1 MQQTQH
7 TCQVHSHPALNPA
20 YIFMVRRLARDAGCQ
35 YVTREQR
42 RRTTAPTS
50 GPFDGGSA
58 A

>member
-7 TCQVHSHPALNPA
+7 TCQVLSHPALNSA
-20 YIFMVRRLARDAGCQ
+20 YIFIVRRMARDAGCQ

-42 RRTTAPTS
+42 RRAAASTP
-50 GPFDGGSA
+50 GPFGGDA

>member
-7 TCQVHSHPALNPA
+7 TCQVLSHPALSPA
-20 YIFMVRRLARDAGCQ
+20 YIFIVRRMARDAGCQ

-42 RRTTAPTS
+42 RRASTPAP
-50 GPFDGGSA
+50 GPFGGDA

>member
-42 RRTTAPTS
+42 RRASMPAP
-50 GPFDGGSA
+50 GPFGGDA

>member
-1 MQQTQH
+1 MQTTQH

-35 YVTREQR
+35 YVSREQR
-42 RRTTAPTS
+42 RRAAAPTP
-50 GPFDGGSA
+50 GPFGGDA